1 MQKGAHEKP
10 VSQASDPWKDSETR
24 ASLKGVRS
32 WAANERIHL
41 KSIKRVVK
49 FSGSFSHLGRK
60 LEVYSTEK
68 RIQRRSSLR
77 ITADGRERHTAKNK
91 DMNESLHT
99 VRASGHFS
107 GL

>member
-1 MQKGAHEKP
+1 MQKGAQEKP
-10 VSQASDPWKDSETR
+10 ASQVTDPWKDSETR
-24 ASLKGVRS
+24 ASLKGIRS
-32 WAANERIHL
+32 RAANKRIHL
-41 KSIKRVVK
+41 KPIKRVVK
-49 FSGSFSHLGRK
+49 FSGSFAHLGRK

-68 RIQRRSSLR
+68 RIQRRPSLR
-77 ITADGRERHTAKNK
+77 IRADGRERHTAKNK